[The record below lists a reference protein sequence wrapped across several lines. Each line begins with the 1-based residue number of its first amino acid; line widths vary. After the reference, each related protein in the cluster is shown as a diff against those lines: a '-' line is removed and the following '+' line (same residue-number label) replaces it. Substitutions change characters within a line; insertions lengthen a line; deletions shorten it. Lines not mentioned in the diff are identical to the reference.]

1 VVGLTL
7 DEEAEVETETE
18 TEVELEAAALE
29 EDEDELL
36 ELDDDALAEVVV
48 VGAAPPQRP
57 RIPSGSI
64 KQPRFSTAP
73 A

>member
-1 VVGLTL
+1 MVGLTL
-7 DEEAEVETETE
+7 DEEADDETETE
-18 TEVELEAAALE
+18 TEVELEVAALE
-29 EDEDELL
+29 EDEEELL
-36 ELDDDALAEVVV
+36 ELDEDALTEVV

-57 RIPSGSI
+57 RIPSGST